1 MPGYCGKILRVDL
14 GRGSWSV
21 ERPGAEFFRTYF
33 GGRNLVAYYLLREV
47 EAGIDPL
54 GSKNKLIFAA
64 GTLTGVPF
72 AGSGRHS
79 VGAKSP
85 LTGGFGDAEAGG
97 FWGAELKRAGWDAV
111 IVEGASPRPVY
122 LWIRDDQVEIR
133 EAGGLWG
140 KELLEVQEGIRAEL
154 GDKRVRVAM
163 IGPAGERLVRYA
175 AINNDLTA
183 FAGRCGLGAVMGSK
197 RLKAVAVRG
206 TGTVETADPSA
217 VGDLARYMGE
227 NYFELSGGLYD
238 SGTAGGVLP
247 LNAGGGLPTR
257 NFSAGQFEGAEKIS
271 GQVMRDTILVDRGG
285 CYACPIRCKR
295 VVSVDDRYRVNPGYG
310 GPEYETIASIG
321 SNCGVDDLQ
330 AIAYGNQRLGA
341 LGLDSISTGV
351 AIAFAMECFENGLLT
366 KEDTGGID
374 LRFGNAEA
382 MLEMIERIA
391 RRDGL
396 GDLLAEGVRR
406 ASEKIGPE
414 SRQFAMEIKGQ
425 EIPMHDPRIKFGL
438 GLGYA
443 VSPTG
448 ADHNHNIHDT
458 WFARRVGPLEAF
470 GVIRPVPIDDLGPEK
485 VRMVLYMVNWR
496 HFQNCAVTCYFVPWT
511 PHQTVGL
518 VRAVTG
524 WETSLF
530 ELVKIGERAANL
542 TRLFNLREG
551 VGPETD
557 RLVPR
562 FHQAQVQGPAAGM
575 KIGPEDLEAAVG
587 RFYQMMGWTERT
599 GVPRRQTLEEL
610 DLGWAAAYIRD

>member
-1 MPGYCGKILRVDL
+1 MPGYCGKILRVNL
-14 GRGSWSV
+14 SQGSWTV
-21 ERPGAEFFRTYF
+21 ERPEAAFYRTYF

-47 EAGIDPL
+47 EPGIDPL
-54 GSKNKLIFAA
+54 GPKNKLIYAA
-64 GTLTGVPF
+64 GALTGVPF

-97 FWGAELKRAGWDAV
+97 FWGAELKRAGWDAI
-111 IVEGASPRPVY
+111 IVEGVSPKPVY
-122 LWIRDDQVEIR
+122 LAITGDQVELR
-133 EAGGLWG
+133 DASGLWG
-140 KELLEVQEGIRAEL
+140 RELLEVQGRVREEL
-154 GDKRVRVAM
+154 GDKRYRVSM

-206 TGTVETADPSA
+206 TGSVETADPA
-217 VGDLARYMGE
+217 KVGEIARFMGE
-227 NYFELSGGLYD
+227 KYMDLVGGLYD
-238 SGTAGGVLP
+238 AGTARGVLS

-257 NFSAGQFEGAEKIS
+257 NFREGQFEGAEKIS
-271 GQVMRDTILVDRGG
+271 GQAMRDTILTDRGG
-285 CYACPIRCKR
+285 CFACMVRCKR
-295 VVSVDDRYRVNPGYG
+295 VVTVNDRFQVDPRYG

-351 AIAFAMECFENGLLT
+351 AIAFAMECYENGLLT
-366 KEDTGGID
+366 KEDTGGLD

-382 MLEMIERIA
+382 MLEMIERIG
-391 RRDGL
+391 RREGL

-414 SRQFAMEIKGQ
+414 SREFAMEVKGQ
-425 EIPMHDPRIKFGL
+425 EIPMHEPRVKFGL

-448 ADHNHNIHDT
+448 ADHNHNFHDT
-458 WFARRVGPLEAF
+458 WYTKRAGDLEPF
-470 GVIRPVPIDDLGPEK
+470 GVTRPVPFDDLGPEK
-485 VRMVLYMVNWR
+485 VRMVMYMVNWR
-496 HFQNCAVTCYFVPWT
+496 HFINCAVYCYFVPWT
-511 PHQTVGL
+511 AHQVVELT
-518 VRAVTG
+518 RAATG
-524 WETSLF
+524 WDSSLF
-530 ELVKIGERAANL
+530 ELMKIGERAANL
-542 TRLFNLREG
+542 TRLYNLREG
-551 VGPETD
+551 IGPETD
-557 RLVPR
+557 KLVPR
-562 FHQAQVQGPAAGM
+562 LHRAFASGPVAGIRI
-575 KIGPEDLEAAVG
+575 KEEDLEAATG

-610 DLGWAAAYIRD
+610 DLGWATEHIQD